1 MIIRTQTDGFIHP
14 LGSEITPQ
22 AAYLDRRRWLA
33 HSALALGSA
42 WGLAASRDAQA
53 AVGLLLK
60 GRARR
65 CRGPLPWTP

>member
-33 HSALALGSA
+33 HSALTLGSA
-42 WGLAASRDAQA
+42 WDSLR
-53 AVGLLLK
+53 AVTPKPRWALLSK

-65 CRGPLPWTP
+65 CREPLPWKP